1 VIKYS
6 RISSN
11 EPRRDRS
18 LAMSI
23 GFDFAPRLGGG
34 LVGALLSAGAFILY
48 NPFIRLN
55 DHLYY

>member
-1 VIKYS
+1 
-6 RISSN
+6 ISSN

-18 LAMSI
+18 LAISI

-34 LVGALLSAGAFILY
+34 LVGALLSAGAFILR